1 MAANVESMFYVRET
15 PWHGLGTK
23 VQEAPTSK
31 DALILAGLDWSVVQE
46 PVYTGQNELVQ
57 GYKANVRDSDRKVLG
72 VVTDRYKIVQNGE
85 AFSFTDTLLGEG
97 VRYETAGSLQGGKSV
112 WLLAHLPHEY
122 IISGERI
129 SPYLLFS
136 NTHDGSGAVKVA
148 ITPIRVVCCNTL
160 NLALQTAKR
169 SWSMNHT
176 GNVKDKMEEAKNT
189 LFLADRYMEELGKEF
204 ENLRKITLSDK
215 KVMDYI
221 EILLPIED
229 GATPQQFRNMKRLQ
243 EDMKMRYF
251 DAPDLKD
258 VGKNAYRFIN
268 AVSDFATHADPLRR
282 TKNYKEN
289 MFAKTVEG
297 NPLIDRAYQLVLSVH
312 KEDEMDRNRA
322 EGRFCWKISAEL
334 KSFKFRM
341 MQMSKQEIYDHA
353 YEIDCMI
360 RIYEELVN
368 ISERLETEQL
378 QNCMEISSLLSLVY
392 EKWMDTVSS
401 QEHELEQAVENV
413 MSDMKEKIA

>member
-1 MAANVESMFYVRET
+1 MVEVIGKQICSVFVSSNDHQRSIRFRKLRRNEIQEVFIMAANVESMFYVRET

-31 DALILAGLDWSVVQE
+31 DALILAGLDWHVVQE

-72 VVTDRYKIVQNGE
+72 VVTDRYKIVQNEE
-85 AFSFTDTLLGEG
+85 AFSFTDALLGEG

-268 AVSDFATHADPLRR
+268 AVSDFATHANPLRR

-289 MFAKTVEG
+289 MFAKTVDG
-297 NPLIDRAYQLVLSVH
+297 NPLIDRAYQLMLS
-312 KEDEMDRNRA
+312 A
-322 EGRFCWKISAEL
+322 
-334 KSFKFRM
+334 
-341 MQMSKQEIYDHA
+341 
-353 YEIDCMI
+353 
-360 RIYEELVN
+360 
-368 ISERLETEQL
+368 
-378 QNCMEISSLLSLVY
+378 
-392 EKWMDTVSS
+392 
-401 QEHELEQAVENV
+401 
-413 MSDMKEKIA
+413 